1 MKVEKFNNYI
11 KITAT
16 DGCVLYKDGKIL
28 SDVAYIASGDS
39 ADNYTEVIKI
49 EEPPVE
55 YINTHIQDM
64 INMKIEELR
73 QLCNEDITKGFE
85 SDCLGYVKHFDCEVT
100 DQLSIQNLNQIALNK
115 ESAQTKYIIGK
126 VLTEYEKEVLN
137 EELLWK
143 GSGELTLY
151 KFTIDQVKT
160 LTLHMTRHI
169 NKNIEKFNAL
179 RKKAL
184 ECKTDEEIYNIKW
197 RNEVR

>member
-1 MKVEKFNNYI
+1 M
-11 KITAT
+11 
-16 DGCVLYKDGKIL
+16 
-28 SDVAYIASGDS
+28 AYIANGDS
-39 ADNYTEVIKI
+39 VDNYTEVIKI

-64 INMKIEELR
+64 KNMKIEELR

-85 SDCLGYVKHFDCEVT
+85 SDCLGYVKHFDCEAT
-100 DQLSIQNLNQIALNK
+100 DQLSIQNLNQIALKK

-169 NKNIEKFNAL
+169 NKNIEKFNTL
-179 RKKAL
+179 RKKVL
-184 ECKTDEEIYNIKW
+184 ECKTDEEIYNIIW
-197 RNEVR
+197 

>member
-11 KITAT
+11 KITAA

-28 SDVAYIASGDS
+28 SNVAYIANGDS
-39 ADNYTEVIKI
+39 VDKYTEVIKI

-55 YINTHIQDM
+55 YINTHVQDM
-64 INMKIEELR
+64 KNMKIEELR

-85 SDCLGYVKHFDCEVT
+85 SDCLGYVKHFDCEAT

-169 NKNIEKFNAL
+169 NKNIEKFNTL
-179 RKKAL
+179 RKKVL
-184 ECKTDEEIYNIKW
+184 ECKTDEEIYNIIW
-197 RNEVR
+197 

>member
-16 DGCVLYKDGKIL
+16 DGCVLYRDGKIL
-28 SDVAYIASGDS
+28 SNVAYIASGDS
-39 ADNYTEVIKI
+39 VDKYTEVIKA

-73 QLCNEDITKGFE
+73 QLCNEDITKGFD
-85 SDCLGYVKHFDCEVT
+85 SDCLGYVKHFDCEAT

-151 KFTIDQVKT
+151 NFTIDQVKT

-169 NKNIEKFNAL
+169 NKNIEKFNTL
-179 RKKAL
+179 RKKVL
-184 ECKTDEEIYNIKW
+184 ECKTDEEIYNIIW
-197 RNEVR
+197 

>member
-28 SDVAYIASGDS
+28 SNVAYIANGDS
-39 ADNYTEVIKI
+39 VDKYTEVIKAK
-49 EEPPVE
+49 EPPVE

-73 QLCNEDITKGFE
+73 QLCNEDITKGFD
-85 SDCLGYVKHFDCEVT
+85 SDCLGYVKHFDCEAT

-151 KFTIDQVKT
+151 NFTIDQVKT

-169 NKNIEKFNAL
+169 NKNIEKFNTL

-184 ECKTDEEIYNIKW
+184 ECKTDEEIYNIIW
-197 RNEVR
+197 

>member
-28 SDVAYIASGDS
+28 SNVAYIANGDS
-39 ADNYTEVIKI
+39 VDKYTEVIKT

-73 QLCNEDITKGFE
+73 QLCNEDITKGFD
-85 SDCLGYVKHFDCEVT
+85 SDCLGYVKHFDCEAT

-151 KFTIDQVKT
+151 NFTIDQVKT

-169 NKNIEKFNAL
+169 NKNIEKFNNL
-179 RKKAL
+179 RKKVL
-184 ECKTDEEIYNIKW
+184 ECKTDEEIYNIIW
-197 RNEVR
+197 

>member
-28 SDVAYIASGDS
+28 SNVAYIANGDS
-39 ADNYTEVIKI
+39 VDKYTEVIKA

-85 SDCLGYVKHFDCEVT
+85 SDCLGYVKHFDCEAT

-151 KFTIDQVKT
+151 NFTIEQVKI

-169 NKNIEKFNAL
+169 NKNIEKFNTL
-179 RKKAL
+179 RKKVL
-184 ECKTDEEIYNIKW
+184 ECKTDEEIYNIIW
-197 RNEVR
+197 

>member
-28 SDVAYIASGDS
+28 SNVAYIASGDS
-39 ADNYTEVIKI
+39 VDKYTEVIKI

-73 QLCNEDITKGFE
+73 QLCNEDITKGFD
-85 SDCLGYVKHFDCEVT
+85 SDCLGYVKHFDCEAT

-151 KFTIDQVKT
+151 NFTIDQVKT

-169 NKNIEKFNAL
+169 NKNIEKFNTL

-184 ECKTDEEIYNIKW
+184 ECKTDEEIYNVIW
-197 RNEVR
+197 

>member
-1 MKVEKFNNYI
+1 
-11 KITAT
+11 
-16 DGCVLYKDGKIL
+16 
-28 SDVAYIASGDS
+28 
-39 ADNYTEVIKI
+39 
-49 EEPPVE
+49 
-55 YINTHIQDM
+55 M

-73 QLCNEDITKGFE
+73 QLCNEDITKGFD
-85 SDCLGYVKHFDCEVT
+85 SDCLGYVKHFDCEAT

-151 KFTIDQVKT
+151 NFTIDQVKT

-169 NKNIEKFNAL
+169 NRNIEKFNTL

-184 ECKTDEEIYNIKW
+184 ECKTDEEVYNIIW
-197 RNEVR
+197 

>member
-28 SDVAYIASGDS
+28 SNVAYIANGDS
-39 ADNYTEVIKI
+39 VDKYTEVIKA
-49 EEPPVE
+49 EEPSVE

-73 QLCNEDITKGFE
+73 QLCNEDITKGFD
-85 SDCLGYVKHFDCEVT
+85 SDCLGYVKHFDCEAT

-151 KFTIDQVKT
+151 NFTIDQVKT

-169 NKNIEKFNAL
+169 NKNIEKFNTL

-184 ECKTDEEIYNIKW
+184 ECKTDEEIYNIIW
-197 RNEVR
+197 

>member
-28 SDVAYIASGDS
+28 SNVAYIASGDS
-39 ADNYTEVIKI
+39 VDKYTEVIKI

-55 YINTHIQDM
+55 YIDTHIQDM

-73 QLCNEDITKGFE
+73 QLCNENITKGFE
-85 SDCLGYVKHFDCEVT
+85 SDCLGYVKHFDCEAT

-126 VLTEYEKEVLN
+126 VLTEYDKEVLN

-151 KFTIDQVKT
+151 NFTIEQIKT

-169 NKNIEKFNAL
+169 NKNIEKFNTL

-184 ECKTDEEIYNIKW
+184 GCKTDEEIYNIIW
-197 RNEVR
+197 

>member
-28 SDVAYIASGDS
+28 SNVAYIASGDS
-39 ADNYTEVIKI
+39 VDKYTEVIKI
-49 EEPPVE
+49 EEPPIE
-55 YINTHIQDM
+55 YINTHVQDM
-64 INMKIEELR
+64 INTKIEELR
-73 QLCNEDITKGFE
+73 QLCNKDITKGFE
-85 SDCLGYVKHFDCEVT
+85 SDCLGYVKHFDCEAT

-115 ESAQTKYIIGK
+115 ESAQTKNITGK
-126 VLTEYEKEVLN
+126 VLTEYDKEVLN

-151 KFTIDQVKT
+151 NFTIEQVKI

-169 NKNIEKFNAL
+169 NKNIEKFNTL

-184 ECKTDEEIYNIKW
+184 KCKTDEEIYNIIW
-197 RNEVR
+197 

>member
-16 DGCVLYKDGKIL
+16 DGCVLYKDGKTL
-28 SDVAYIASGDS
+28 SNVAYIANGDS
-39 ADNYTEVIKI
+39 VDKYTEVTKI

-73 QLCNEDITKGFE
+73 QLCNEDITKGFD
-85 SDCLGYVKHFDCEVT
+85 SDCLGYVKHFDCEAT

-151 KFTIDQVKT
+151 NFTIDQVKT

-169 NKNIEKFNAL
+169 NKNIEKFNTL
-179 RKKAL
+179 RKKVL
-184 ECKTDEEIYNIKW
+184 ECKTDEEIYNIIW
-197 RNEVR
+197 

>member
-16 DGCVLYKDGKIL
+16 DGCVLYKDGKTL
-28 SDVAYIASGDS
+28 SNVAYIANGDS
-39 ADNYTEVIKI
+39 VDKYTEVIKT

-73 QLCNEDITKGFE
+73 QLCNEDITKGFD
-85 SDCLGYVKHFDCEVT
+85 SDCLGYVKHFDCEAT

-151 KFTIDQVKT
+151 NFTIDQVKT

-169 NKNIEKFNAL
+169 NKNIEKFNTL

-184 ECKTDEEIYNIKW
+184 ECKTDEEIYNIIW
-197 RNEVR
+197 

>member
-28 SDVAYIASGDS
+28 SNVAYIASGDS
-39 ADNYTEVIKI
+39 VDKYTEVIKT
-49 EEPPVE
+49 EEPPIE

-64 INMKIEELR
+64 KNMKIEELR

-85 SDCLGYVKHFDCEVT
+85 SDCLGYVKHFDCEAT

-169 NKNIEKFNAL
+169 NKNIEKFNNL
-179 RKKAL
+179 RKKVL
-184 ECKTDEEIYNIKW
+184 ECKTDEEIYNIIW
-197 RNEVR
+197 

>member
-16 DGCVLYKDGKIL
+16 DGCVLYKDGKLL
-28 SDVAYIASGDS
+28 SNVAYIASGDS
-39 ADNYTEVIKI
+39 VDKYTEVIKT

-73 QLCNEDITKGFE
+73 QLCNEDITKGFDW
-85 SDCLGYVKHFDCEVT
+85 DCLGYVKHFDCEAT

-151 KFTIDQVKT
+151 NFTIDQVKT

-169 NKNIEKFNAL
+169 NKNIEKFNTL

-184 ECKTDEEIYNIKW
+184 ECKTDEEIYNIIW
-197 RNEVR
+197 

>member
-28 SDVAYIASGDS
+28 SNVAYIASGDS
-39 ADNYTEVIKI
+39 VDKYTEVIKI

-73 QLCNEDITKGFE
+73 QLCNEDITKGFD
-85 SDCLGYVKHFDCEVT
+85 SDCLGYVKHFDCEAT

-169 NKNIEKFNAL
+169 NKNIEKFNNL
-179 RKKAL
+179 RKKVL
-184 ECKTDEEIYNIKW
+184 ECKTDEEIYNIIW
-197 RNEVR
+197 

>member
-28 SDVAYIASGDS
+28 SNVAYIASGDS
-39 ADNYTEVIKI
+39 VDKYTEVIKT

-73 QLCNEDITKGFE
+73 QLCNKDITNGFD
-85 SDCLGYVKHFDCEVT
+85 SDCLGYVKHFDCEAT

-151 KFTIDQVKT
+151 NFTIDQVKT

-169 NKNIEKFNAL
+169 NKNIEKFNTL

-184 ECKTDEEIYNIKW
+184 ECKTDEEVYNIIW
-197 RNEVR
+197 

>member
-28 SDVAYIASGDS
+28 SNVAYIASGDS
-39 ADNYTEVIKI
+39 VDKYTEVIKI
-49 EEPPVE
+49 EEPLVE
-55 YINTHIQDM
+55 YINTHVQDM
-64 INMKIEELR
+64 INTKIEELR
-73 QLCNEDITKGFE
+73 QLCNKDITKGFE
-85 SDCLGYVKHFDCEVT
+85 SDCLGYVKHFDCEAT

-115 ESAQTKYIIGK
+115 ESAQTKNIIGK
-126 VLTEYEKEVLN
+126 ALTEYDKEVLN

-151 KFTIDQVKT
+151 NFTIEQVKI

-169 NKNIEKFNAL
+169 NKNIEKFNTL

-184 ECKTDEEIYNIKW
+184 KCKTDEEIYNIIW
-197 RNEVR
+197 

>member
-28 SDVAYIASGDS
+28 SNVAYIANGDS
-39 ADNYTEVIKI
+39 VDKYTEVIKA

-73 QLCNEDITKGFE
+73 QLCNEDITKGFD
-85 SDCLGYVKHFDCEVT
+85 SDCLGYVKHFDCEAT

-151 KFTIDQVKT
+151 NFTIDQVKT

-169 NKNIEKFNAL
+169 NKNIGKFNTL

-184 ECKTDEEIYNIKW
+184 ECKTDEEIYNIIW
-197 RNEVR
+197 

>member
-16 DGCVLYKDGKIL
+16 DGCVLYKDGKTL
-28 SDVAYIASGDS
+28 SNVAYIANGDS
-39 ADNYTEVIKI
+39 VDKYTEVIKA

-73 QLCNEDITKGFE
+73 QLCNEDITKGFD
-85 SDCLGYVKHFDCEVT
+85 SDCLGYVKHFDCEAT

-151 KFTIDQVKT
+151 NFTIDQVKT

-169 NKNIEKFNAL
+169 NRNIEKFNTL

-184 ECKTDEEIYNIKW
+184 ECKTDEEIYNIIW
-197 RNEVR
+197 

>member
-28 SDVAYIASGDS
+28 SNVAYIASGDS
-39 ADNYTEVIKI
+39 VDKYTEVIKI

-73 QLCNEDITKGFE
+73 QLCNEDITKGFD
-85 SDCLGYVKHFDCEVT
+85 SDCLGYVKHFDCEAT

-151 KFTIDQVKT
+151 NFTIDQVKT

-169 NKNIEKFNAL
+169 NKNIEKFNTL
-179 RKKAL
+179 RKKVL
-184 ECKTDEEIYNIKW
+184 ECKTDEEIYNIIW
-197 RNEVR
+197 

>member
-28 SDVAYIASGDS
+28 SNVAYIASGDS
-39 ADNYTEVIKI
+39 VDNYTEVIKI

-85 SDCLGYVKHFDCEVT
+85 SDCLGYVKHFDCEAT

-126 VLTEYEKEVLN
+126 VLTEYDKEVLN

-151 KFTIDQVKT
+151 KFTIEQIKT

-184 ECKTDEEIYNIKW
+184 ECKTDEEIYNIIW
-197 RNEVR
+197 

>member
-28 SDVAYIASGDS
+28 SNVAYIASGDS
-39 ADNYTEVIKI
+39 VDKYTEVIKA

-73 QLCNEDITKGFE
+73 QLCNEDITKGFD
-85 SDCLGYVKHFDCEVT
+85 SDCLGYVKHFDCEAT

-151 KFTIDQVKT
+151 NFTIDQVKT

-169 NKNIEKFNAL
+169 NKNIEKFNTL
-179 RKKAL
+179 RKKVL
-184 ECKTDEEIYNIKW
+184 ECKTDEEIYNIIW
-197 RNEVR
+197 

>member
-28 SDVAYIASGDS
+28 SNVAYIASGDS
-39 ADNYTEVIKI
+39 VDKYTEVIKAK
-49 EEPPVE
+49 EPPVE

-73 QLCNEDITKGFE
+73 QLCNEDITKGFD
-85 SDCLGYVKHFDCEVT
+85 SDCLGYVKHFDCEAT

-151 KFTIDQVKT
+151 NFTIDQVKT

-169 NKNIEKFNAL
+169 NKNIEKFNTL

-184 ECKTDEEIYNIKW
+184 ECKTDEEIYNIIW
-197 RNEVR
+197 

>member
-11 KITAT
+11 KITARA
-16 DGCVLYKDGKIL
+16 GCVLYKDGKTL
-28 SDVAYIASGDS
+28 SNVAYIASGDS
-39 ADNYTEVIKI
+39 VDKYTEVIKT

-73 QLCNEDITKGFE
+73 QLCNEDITKGFD
-85 SDCLGYVKHFDCEVT
+85 SDCLGYVKHFDCEAT

-151 KFTIDQVKT
+151 NFTIDQVKT

-169 NKNIEKFNAL
+169 NRNIEKFNTL

-184 ECKTDEEIYNIKW
+184 ECKTDEEVYNIIW
-197 RNEVR
+197 

>member
-39 ADNYTEVIKI
+39 VDNYTEVIKI

-73 QLCNEDITKGFE
+73 QLCNEDITKGFD
-85 SDCLGYVKHFDCEVT
+85 SDCLGYVKHFDCEAT

-151 KFTIDQVKT
+151 NFTIDQVKT

-169 NKNIEKFNAL
+169 NKNIEKFNNL
-179 RKKAL
+179 RKKVL
-184 ECKTDEEIYNIKW
+184 ECKTDEEIYNIIW
-197 RNEVR
+197 

>member
-28 SDVAYIASGDS
+28 SNVAYIASGDS
-39 ADNYTEVIKI
+39 VDKYTEVIKT

-73 QLCNEDITKGFE
+73 QLCNENITKGFE
-85 SDCLGYVKHFDCEVT
+85 SDCLGYVKHFDCEAT

-151 KFTIDQVKT
+151 NFTIDQVKT

-169 NKNIEKFNAL
+169 NKNIEKFNTL
-179 RKKAL
+179 RKKVL
-184 ECKTDEEIYNIKW
+184 ECKTDEEIYNIIW
-197 RNEVR
+197 

>member
-16 DGCVLYKDGKIL
+16 DGCVLYKDGKTL
-28 SDVAYIASGDS
+28 SNVAYIANGDS
-39 ADNYTEVIKI
+39 VDKYTEVIKT

-73 QLCNEDITKGFE
+73 QLCNEDITKGFD
-85 SDCLGYVKHFDCEVT
+85 SDCLGYVKHFDCEAT

-151 KFTIDQVKT
+151 NFTIDQVKT

-169 NKNIEKFNAL
+169 NRNIEKFNTL

-184 ECKTDEEIYNIKW
+184 ECKTDEEVYNIIW
-197 RNEVR
+197 

>member
-28 SDVAYIASGDS
+28 SNVAYIANGDS
-39 ADNYTEVIKI
+39 VDKYTEVIKA

-85 SDCLGYVKHFDCEVT
+85 SDCLGYVKHFDCEAT

-151 KFTIDQVKT
+151 NFTIDQVKT

-169 NKNIEKFNAL
+169 NKNIEKFNTL
-179 RKKAL
+179 RKKVL
-184 ECKTDEEIYNIKW
+184 ECKTDEEIYNIIW
-197 RNEVR
+197 

>member
-28 SDVAYIASGDS
+28 SNVAYIANGDS
-39 ADNYTEVIKI
+39 VDKYTEVIKAK
-49 EEPPVE
+49 EPPVE

-85 SDCLGYVKHFDCEVT
+85 SDCLGYVKHFDCEAT

-151 KFTIDQVKT
+151 NFTIDQVKT

-169 NKNIEKFNAL
+169 NKNIEKFNTL

-184 ECKTDEEIYNIKW
+184 ECKTDEEIYNIIW
-197 RNEVR
+197 

>member
-1 MKVEKFNNYI
+1 MKVAQFNNYI
-11 KITAT
+11 KIRGT

-28 SDVAYIASGDS
+28 SNVAYIASGDS
-39 ADNYTEVIKI
+39 VDKYTEVIKT

-73 QLCNEDITKGFE
+73 QLCNEDITKGFD
-85 SDCLGYVKHFDCEVT
+85 SDCLGYVKHFDCEAT

-151 KFTIDQVKT
+151 NFTIDQVKT

-169 NKNIEKFNAL
+169 NRNIEKFNTL

-184 ECKTDEEIYNIKW
+184 ECKTDEEIYNIIW
-197 RNEVR
+197 